1 MMETNNQPAESA
13 GYQFK
18 KGSRPSGL
26 IAVIVF
32 VIIAFFIGVMF
43 GQNRQV
49 TLNNGGVNTDA
60 NGGKVLNTDSLPD
73 YLAKDVNFKNFWKVW
88 DIIKNKHIDRGQ
100 ISDTQLYYG
109 ALKGVVD
116 ALGDPYSVF
125 FNPETSK
132 EFNDELQ
139 GKFEGIGAEIGL
151 RDERLTVIAPL
162 PDSPAEKAGV
172 KALDKI
178 IAIDDKDTTGIAL
191 DEAVK
196 LIRGDKGTTVTLS
209 IIHQG
214 QTEAKKITITRDTI
228 KIKSVT
234 YQNKDGYA
242 YIKISNF
249 NSDTN
254 ALFLEAVNEL
264 VKTSPKGVILDL
276 RNDPGGYLDMAVAI
290 AGYWVERGQV
300 VVKEEFSDA
309 ELNQDYNSSGLAQLK
324 DYPTVV
330 LVNGGSASASEIV
343 AGALQDYGL
352 ATIIGTTTFGKGSV
366 QELEKLSDGSS
377 IKITIAR
384 WLTPQGRT
392 IEKNGITPDLIVEIK
407 EEDYEANKDPQL
419 DQAIATL
426 NAKQ

>member
-1 MMETNNQPAESA
+1 MEINNQPIEPT

-18 KGSRPSGL
+18 KGGKPAGL
-26 IAVIVF
+26 IAVIIF
-32 VIIAFFIGVMF
+32 IIIAFFIGVMF
-43 GQNRQV
+43 GLNRQV
-49 TLNNGGVNTDA
+49 SKNKSGGNTEA
-60 NGGKVLNTDSLPD
+60 GGGKVLNTDSLPD

-88 DIIKNKHIDRGQ
+88 DIIKTKHIDRGQ
-100 ISDTQLYYG
+100 ITDTQLYYG

-116 ALGDPYSVF
+116 ALDDPYTVF

-132 EFNDELQ
+132 EFSDELQ

-151 RDERLTVIAPL
+151 REERLTVIAPL
-162 PDSPAEKAGV
+162 SDSPAEKAGL
-172 KALDKI
+172 KPLDRI
-178 IAIDDKDTTGIAL
+178 TAIDDQDTTGIAL

-209 IIHQG
+209 VIHQG
-214 QTEAKKITITRDTI
+214 QTEVKKITITRDTI

-254 ALFLEAVNEL
+254 ALFLEAVTEL

-290 AGYWVERGQV
+290 AGYWVERGQA
-300 VVKEEFSDA
+300 VVKEEFNDA

-377 IKITIAR
+377 VKITIAR

-392 IEKNGITPDLIVEIK
+392 IEKNGITPDLIVEMK

-426 NAKQ
+426 KAKQ